1 MCLAL
6 AMSAPSKNMKFEDAR
21 PTFTC
26 NNEGW
31 AAMCRMNRRFPLA
44 INCNGGTGVLFA
56 RVLWMTDIYRACGL
70 CHIKTSGRQHFEAK
84 WIREV
89 EPRYVK
95 SAPMI
100 KIFDPVLI
108 ERSSSAP
115 KDRRSDPECT
125 VGYYSGSS
133 STAGNFYTQP
143 FIIRCFML
151 LF

>member
-6 AMSAPSKNMKFEDAR
+6 AMSAPSKNMKFQDAR
-21 PTFTC
+21 PTQTC

-31 AAMCRMNRRFPLA
+31 AMMIRNYRRFPLA
-44 INCNGGTGVLFA
+44 IDHNEGTGSLMA
-56 RVLWMTDIYRACGL
+56 RVLWMTDINRACGL
-70 CHIKTSGRQHFEAK
+70 CHLKTSGRQYFEAK
-84 WIREV
+84 WMREV

-108 ERSSSAP
+108 ERPSGAP
-115 KDRRSDPECT
+115 KDRRSEPKCT

-133 STAGNFYTQP
+133 STAGSFTD
-143 FIIRCFML
+143 ICHCFML